1 MYVFISAITY
11 IFFNHAKA
19 SLKRPLISKKK
30 KKKFKERGLRI
41 GNNSIAIAVAIIK
54 QHKTSQKKIGKT
66 I

>member
-30 KKKFKERGLRI
+30 KNFKERGLRI